1 MKSIKNSLAFNWHG
15 ASISCDT
22 MQSIRQQIDFDFSH
36 RCHSFAPGHQIG
48 HSPGQVHRSESFID
62 LAAIVVAL
70 GRFILGWIPDTMYI
84 PDTETSDP
92 E

>member
-1 MKSIKNSLAFNWHG
+1 MHRYPAIQCNQLGSR
-15 ASISCDT
+15 SISILVIVVIV
-22 MQSIRQQIDFDFSH
+22 SLRGIKLAI
-36 RCHSFAPGHQIG
+36 A
-48 HSPGQVHRSESFID
+48 PGQVHRSESFID